1 MKLSFKMKVLVP
13 VITAVVVA
21 FIAADIFIYNGLK
34 GDISSIAST
43 SADNLANRYGNELK
57 EDVGSALSVARTLS
71 DTASMLSA
79 SGATV
84 SRKEVLDMLERVLE
98 KNPNLFDVWI
108 VWEPNQYDGKDA
120 ELAGG
125 NADGT
130 NEKGQFCPMPYRD
143 KGGIARSFASS
154 MYDTGSVSDW
164 YQKPLNSGKPYV
176 AEPATYSFD
185 GKNITTVTVSYPF
198 TVNGKIIGVAGVDVL
213 LDDVKSMISSIKVYD
228 TGFAFLATNSM
239 TVISHKDKTK
249 EGQKLTEPEAAE
261 AAEKGL
267 PVSVVSNDDFIIYCP
282 VKIDGVDYTYL
293 FGVEIPYSEIFAVLA
308 ILKNTIFIIAVI
320 ATAIIVLIVLVT
332 VNKLVRRLG
341 GEPDVVIDVMQ
352 KVAGGDFTA
361 DMHVKAD
368 DSSSLVHSV
377 KLMTNS
383 LGDMIKELQE
393 TADTLK
399 TSSAD
404 LSSGAV
410 ELSAGMAE
418 QSGSTAVIATS
429 ATEMTSTTNDIA
441 KNLSDIS
448 EFARLTWEKVHTGKG
463 AVEESLTG
471 VMRIKDTVDE
481 SSILVT
487 GLGEKS
493 DEISNIVGVISDI
506 ADQTNLLALN
516 AAIEAARAGENGRG
530 FAVVAD
536 EVRKLAERTQQA
548 TTEISSLVSGTR
560 TEVSKVTTSM
570 GGVTRQVSA
579 GVESSERISVIL
591 NELEQEVSK
600 LQNMVGNISSATHEM
615 AATSDQIYNDI
626 KNVAVISSEVKNTAD
641 SIAENSSGLAE
652 ISDSLKRSMERFKV
666 K

>member
-1 MKLSFKMKVLVP
+1 MSFKMKVLVP
-13 VITAVVVA
+13 VITAVVIS

-34 GDISSIAST
+34 GDIQSIASG
-43 SADNLANRYGNELK
+43 SAENLANRYGNELK
-57 EDVGSALSVARTLS
+57 EDVGSALSVSKTLS
-71 DTASMLSA
+71 DTASMLTS
-79 SGATV
+79 SGAPV
-84 SRKEVLDMLERVLE
+84 SRKEVVDMLEKILE

-108 VWEPNQYDGKDA
+108 VWEPNEYDGKDA
-120 ELAGG
+120 EFAGTK
-125 NADGT
+125 ADGT

-143 KGGIARSFASS
+143 KGGIARSFTTS
-154 MYDTGSVSDW
+154 MYEAGNVSDW
-164 YQKPLNSGKPYV
+164 YLKPLKTGKPFI

-185 GKNITTVTVSYPF
+185 GKDIMTVTVSYPF
-198 TVNGKIIGVAGVDVL
+198 TVNGRVVGVAGVDVL
-213 LDDVKSMISSIKVYD
+213 LDDVKNMISQIKVYD
-228 TGFAFLATNSM
+228 TGSAFLASNVL
-239 TVISHKDKTK
+239 TVISHNDKEK

-261 AAEKGL
+261 AHDKGIA
-267 PVSVVSNDDFIIYCP
+267 VSVISNEIFTIYCP
-282 VKIDGVDYTYL
+282 VKIDEVDYSYI
-293 FGVEIPYSEIFAVLA
+293 FGVQIPYSEIFAVLG
-308 ILKNTIFIIAVI
+308 ILKKTIFVIAVL
-320 ATAIIVLIVLVT
+320 ATAVIIIIVLLS
-332 VNKLVRRLG
+332 VNKLVNRLG

-361 DMHVKAD
+361 DMKVKPED
-368 DSSSLVHSV
+368 KTSLVHSV
-377 KLMTNS
+377 KQMTNS

-393 TADTLK
+393 TAETLR

-410 ELSAGMAE
+410 ELSAGMTE
-418 QSGSTAVIATS
+418 QSGSTAVIATA
-429 ATEMTSTTNDIA
+429 ATEMTGTTNDIA
-441 KNLSDIS
+441 QNLSNIS
-448 EFARLTWEKVHTGKG
+448 EFARLTWEKVNTGKT

-481 SSILVT
+481 SSELVT

-493 DEISNIVGVISDI
+493 DEINNIIGVISDI

-560 TEVSKVTTSM
+560 TEVGKVTSSM
-570 GGVTRQVSA
+570 SGVTKQVSD
-579 GVESSERISVIL
+579 GVASSERISGIL
-591 NELEQEVSK
+591 NELEQEISK
-600 LQNMVGNISSATHEM
+600 LQSMVDNISSATHEM

-626 KNVAVISSEVKNTAD
+626 KSVAIISSEVKNTAD
-641 SIAENSSGLAE
+641 NIAENSSGLAE
-652 ISDSLKRSMERFKV
+652 ISDRLKRSMERFRV

>member
-1 MKLSFKMKVLVP
+1 MKLSFRMKVLVP

-34 GDISSIAST
+34 GDIRSIAS
-43 SADNLANRYGNELK
+43 ANAENLSNRYGNELK
-57 EDVGSALSVARTLS
+57 QDVGSAQSVARTLS
-71 DTASMLSA
+71 DTASMLTA
-79 SGATV
+79 AGAPV

-108 VWEPNQYDGKDA
+108 VWEPNQYDGKDD

-125 NADGT
+125 SADGT

-143 KGGIARSFASS
+143 KGSIARSFTTS
-154 MYDTGSVSDW
+154 MYDAGAVSDW
-164 YQKPLNSGKPYV
+164 YQKPLNSGMPYV

-185 GKNITTVTVSYPF
+185 GKDITTVTVSYPF
-198 TVNGKIIGVAGVDVL
+198 TVNGKVVGVAGVDVL
-213 LDDVKSMISSIKVYD
+213 LDDVKNMISEIKVYD
-228 TGFAFLATNSM
+228 TGFAFLATNNM
-239 TVISHKDKTK
+239 TVISHKDKAK
-249 EGQKLTEPEAAE
+249 DGQKLTEPEAAE
-261 AAEKGL
+261 AVEKGQS
-267 PVSVVSNDDFIIYCP
+267 VSVIDNDDFIIYCP
-282 VKIDGVDYTYL
+282 VKLDGVDYTYI
-293 FGVEIPYSEIFAVLA
+293 FGVQIPYSEIFAILA
-308 ILKNTIFIIAVI
+308 ILKNTIFVIAVI

-361 DMHVKAD
+361 DMHVRAED
-368 DSSSLVHSV
+368 GTSLVHSV
-377 KLMTNS
+377 KQMTNS
-383 LGDMIKELQE
+383 LGEMIKELQD

-418 QSGSTAVIATS
+418 QSGSTAVIATA
-429 ATEMTSTTNDIA
+429 ATEMTGTTNDIA

-448 EFARLTWEKVHTGKG
+448 EFARLTWEKVHTGKS

-481 SSILVT
+481 SSVLVT

-560 TEVSKVTTSM
+560 TEVSKVTASM
-570 GGVTRQVSA
+570 GGVTRQVSD
-579 GVESSERISVIL
+579 GVKSSERISVIL

-626 KNVAVISSEVKNTAD
+626 KSVAVISSEVKNTAD

>member
-1 MKLSFKMKVLVP
+1 MKMSFKMKVLVP

-34 GDISSIAST
+34 GDIRSIASG
-43 SADNLANRYGNELK
+43 SAENLANRYGNELK
-57 EDVGSALSVARTLS
+57 EDVGSALSVAKTLS
-71 DTASMLSA
+71 DTASMLTS
-79 SGATV
+79 SGAPV
-84 SRKEVLDMLERVLE
+84 SRKEVLDMLEHVLE

-108 VWEPNQYDGKDA
+108 VWEPNEYDGKDA
-120 ELAGG
+120 ELVGT

-143 KGGIARSFASS
+143 KGGIARSFTTS
-154 MYDTGSVSDW
+154 MYESGSVSDW
-164 YQKPLNSGKPYV
+164 YLKPLKTGKPFI

-185 GKNITTVTVSYPF
+185 GKDIMTVTVSYPF
-198 TVNGKIIGVAGVDVL
+198 SVNGKVIGVAGADLLLGDV
-213 LDDVKSMISSIKVYD
+213 SNMISKIKVYD
-228 TGFAFLATNSM
+228 TGFAFLATNAL
-239 TVISHKDKTK
+239 TVISHNDKEK

-261 AAEKGL
+261 AIEKGTAISL
-267 PVSVVSNDDFIIYCP
+267 INKDTFTIYCP
-282 VKIDGVDYTYL
+282 VKVDEIDYTYL
-293 FGVEIPYSEIFAVLA
+293 FGVQIPYSEIFAVLG
-308 ILKNTIFIIAVI
+308 ILKNTIFVIAVL
-320 ATAIIVLIVLVT
+320 ATAIIVIIVLVT
-332 VNKLVRRLG
+332 INRLVNRLG

-352 KVAGGDFTA
+352 KVADGDFTA
-361 DMHVKAD
+361 EMKVRPD
-368 DSSSLVHSV
+368 DRTSLVHSV
-377 KLMTNS
+377 KQMTNS
-383 LGDMIKELQE
+383 LGEMIKELQDTAE
-393 TADTLK
+393 TLR

-410 ELSAGMAE
+410 ELSAGMTE
-418 QSGSTAVIATS
+418 QSGSTAVIATA
-429 ATEMTSTTNDIA
+429 ATEMTGTTNDIA
-441 KNLSDIS
+441 QNLSNIS
-448 EFARLTWEKVHTGKG
+448 EFARLTWEKVNTGRT

-481 SSILVT
+481 SSELVT

-493 DEISNIVGVISDI
+493 DEINNIVGVISDI

-560 TEVSKVTTSM
+560 AEVGKVTSSM
-570 GGVTRQVSA
+570 NGVTKQVSD
-579 GVESSERISVIL
+579 GVASSERISGIL
-591 NELEQEVSK
+591 NELEQEISK
-600 LQNMVGNISSATHEM
+600 LQSMVDNISSATHEM

-626 KNVAVISSEVKNTAD
+626 KSVAIISSEVKNTAD
-641 SIAENSSGLAE
+641 NIAENSSGLAE
-652 ISDSLKRSMERFKV
+652 ISDRLKRSMERFRV

>member
-1 MKLSFKMKVLVP
+1 MKLSFRMKVLVP

-34 GDISSIAST
+34 GDIRSIAS
-43 SADNLANRYGNELK
+43 ANAENLSNRYGNELK
-57 EDVGSALSVARTLS
+57 QDVGSAQSVARTLS
-71 DTASMLSA
+71 DTASMLTA
-79 SGATV
+79 AGAPI

-108 VWEPNQYDGKDA
+108 VWEPNQYDGKDD

-125 NADGT
+125 SADGT

-143 KGGIARSFASS
+143 KGSIARSFTTS
-154 MYDTGSVSDW
+154 MYDAGAVSDW
-164 YQKPLNSGKPYV
+164 YQKPLNSGMPYV

-185 GKNITTVTVSYPF
+185 GKDITTVTVSYPF
-198 TVNGKIIGVAGVDVL
+198 TVNGKVAGVAGVDVL
-213 LDDVKSMISSIKVYD
+213 LDDVKNMISEIKVYD
-228 TGFAFLATNSM
+228 TGFAFLATNNM
-239 TVISHKDKTK
+239 TVISHKDKAK
-249 EGQKLTEPEAAE
+249 DGQKLTEPEAAE
-261 AAEKGL
+261 AVEKGQS
-267 PVSVVSNDDFIIYCP
+267 VSVIDNDDFIIYCP
-282 VKIDGVDYTYL
+282 VKLDGVDYTYI
-293 FGVEIPYSEIFAVLA
+293 FGVQIPYSEIFAILA
-308 ILKNTIFIIAVI
+308 ILKNTIFVIAVI

-361 DMHVKAD
+361 DMHVRAED
-368 DSSSLVHSV
+368 GTSLVHSV
-377 KLMTNS
+377 KQMTNS
-383 LGDMIKELQE
+383 LGEMIKELQD

-418 QSGSTAVIATS
+418 QSGSTAVIATA
-429 ATEMTSTTNDIA
+429 ATEMTGTTNDIA

-448 EFARLTWEKVHTGKG
+448 EFARLTWEKVHTGKS

-481 SSILVT
+481 SSVLVT

-560 TEVSKVTTSM
+560 TEVSKVTASM
-570 GGVTRQVSA
+570 GGVTRQVSD
-579 GVESSERISVIL
+579 GVKSSERISVIL

-626 KNVAVISSEVKNTAD
+626 KSVAVISSEVKNTAD